1 MWEDLK
7 GRALEFKFEENRE
20 EVDTR
25 EYLGMIVSKNGK
37 VVEDVMR
44 RQKRV
49 KVL

>member
-20 EVDTR
+20 EVDTL
-25 EYLGMIVSKNGK
+25 EYLGMIVGKNGE
-37 VVEDVMR
+37 VVMR